1 MDKTEKTK
9 RISFSAIAVSFA
21 FLFNPSIS
29 IVDILPDF
37 IGYIILT
44 VALTKLA
51 DMNDTFF
58 EVQRKFRFLIVID
71 AVKILALFWAFSM
84 ASGNERNSSLLLWS
98 FVFAVL
104 DMVFL
109 IPALIKLF
117 SGMTELA
124 YAHES
129 TYLLGTSK
137 KRKTP
142 TDRIRALSVFFVVF
156 KATVSFLPE
165 LTELTS
171 SYYWELMINPP
182 KFNLYRYVG
191 ALRFLAMLLILAVGI
206 FWLVRIMSY
215 FGRVG
220 KDKIFMDSLNT
231 AYAEKVLTKKGI
243 FIKRRVSIASVL
255 ILAAIVLSF
264 DFRFD
269 GVNVIPDIL
278 SVPLFAIALS
288 TLGKVVKVSKI
299 KSAIFCTLA
308 GVGFA
313 AYYVMELIFQQK
325 FYNNGLEIIWRD
337 EVAMELYIITLALA
351 VLAGV
356 AFVLLAGF
364 ALRCYS
370 GVISLATEPD
380 ITDERNARLAISFA
394 EENKKRLD
402 KRLIVCF
409 AAVLACAVAD
419 ICYAAFSKAFGAM
432 FLINTVSVIALF
444 IIFFNFYLLLG
455 STLQDKYKL
464 E

>member
-1 MDKTEKTK
+1 
-9 RISFSAIAVSFA
+9 
-21 FLFNPSIS
+21 
-29 IVDILPDF
+29 
-37 IGYIILT
+37 
-44 VALTKLA
+44 
-51 DMNDTFF
+51 
-58 EVQRKFRFLIVID
+58 
-71 AVKILALFWAFSM
+71 
-84 ASGNERNSSLLLWS
+84 
-98 FVFAVL
+98 
-104 DMVFL
+104 
-109 IPALIKLF
+109 
-117 SGMTELA
+117 
-124 YAHES
+124 
-129 TYLLGTSK
+129 
-137 KRKTP
+137 
-142 TDRIRALSVFFVVF
+142 
-156 KATVSFLPE
+156 
-165 LTELTS
+165 
-171 SYYWELMINPP
+171 
-182 KFNLYRYVG
+182 
-191 ALRFLAMLLILAVGI
+191 AVGI

-269 GVNVIPDIL
+269 GVNVIPDLLTI
-278 SVPLFAIALS
+278 PLFAVALS
-288 TLGKVVKVSKI
+288 MLGKVVKVSKI

-409 AAVLACAVAD
+409 AAVLACAAAD